1 VFIAKAQKYIT
12 LSPEHVWASSIFLE
26 KKMDGAKGNQG
37 KKEASNPFVLLPAI
51 TPTYMQHL
59 MWRVMGSTYEYYQIF
74 HIDNLWEN

>member
-1 VFIAKAQKYIT
+1 
-12 LSPEHVWASSIFLE
+12 
-26 KKMDGAKGNQG
+26 MDGAKGNQG

-59 MWRVMGSTYEYYQIF
+59 MLRVMGSTYEYYQIF